1 KSNSMIE
8 SDSITTVRSS
18 DVQTNR
24 TITSAILLQAQKETH
39 RNLQSFTGDLT
50 QDVDEY
56 IERIENIG
64 SLTNEPDNQ
73 NSLNTWPILRTCL
86 RERFQQPWLKQT
98 LFSTLDNRKQEAHES
113 VNDYYDVVCRLCR
126 RIDSKMSKQMILHF
140 LQKGI
145 RDEIKT
151 NITRLLLTDNDPT
164 PETFLKFAKIEEHV
178 EKMNQSL
185 DTNNTYFNQPT
196 QSYMMTSAVN
206 SSSTAKQYTNHIPP
220 LSKPYPINQST
231 VYDNFNYHQPV
242 RTNNTSESYGCTSV
256 NIIGEVELEIKANGH
271 KTFIVAD
278 VASDLI
284 ANLLL
289 GHDWL
294 KNNQAIID
302 LHRQCLTLNHSNGRT
317 TNTPILDLT
326 ELQHPVLLLSQVTI
340 SPYSKQMIDV
350 TIPSMRN
357 RTKRALFEPSNNFKR
372 KSIFAVNALVYIKN
386 NQTKLSV
393 TNATERSQTLPKN
406 SKLGSISYQSPSI
419 CLILPNQPRHESI
432 QLPDCFSSR
441 ADDNQHH
448 RCYVCCKQFLTG
460 NDLQF
465 HLQATCYPQEMRKYI
480 DNLTGHIEN
489 KKHLNSLK
497 RILWR
502 HGKLFDLR
510 TPSVIQTT
518 LKHAIDTGH
527 HKPMYTPPYRQSN
540 QAEELLN
547 TETQKL
553 LKQGIIQ
560 PSISPWSSPV
570 VLVKKKDGTHRFC
583 VYFTKLNAITIRD
596 HFPLPR
602 IDDIF
607 DQLSDSHFF
616 TTLDFKSGYFQ
627 VPLDKRDRSKT

>member
-151 NITRLLLTDNDPT
+151 NITRLMLTDNDPT

-231 VYDNFNYHQPV
+231 VYDNSNYHQPV
-242 RTNNTSESYGCTSV
+242 RTNNTSESYG
-256 NIIGEVELEIKANGH
+256 
-271 KTFIVAD
+271 
-278 VASDLI
+278 
-284 ANLLL
+284 
-289 GHDWL
+289 L
-294 KNNQAIID
+294 KNRI
-302 LHRQCLTLNHSNGRT
+302 HSSQE
-317 TNTPILDLT
+317 P
-326 ELQHPVLLLSQVTI
+326 QVTSL
-340 SPYSKQMIDV
+340 SP
-350 TIPSMRN
+350 
-357 RTKRALFEPSNNFKR
+357 
-372 KSIFAVNALVYIKN
+372 
-386 NQTKLSV
+386 
-393 TNATERSQTLPKN
+393 
-406 SKLGSISYQSPSI
+406 
-419 CLILPNQPRHESI
+419 CLICGLRNHRTIECYQRQPDSCFKCGHRGHRVV
-432 QLPDCFSSR
+432 DC
-441 ADDNQHH
+441 
-448 RCYVCCKQFLTG
+448 
-460 NDLQF
+460 
-465 HLQATCYPQEMRKYI
+465 PQ
-480 DNLTGHIEN
+480 
-489 KKHLNSLK
+489 
-497 RILWR
+497 
-502 HGKLFDLR
+502 
-510 TPSVIQTT
+510 V
-518 LKHAIDTGH
+518 
-527 HKPMYTPPYRQSN
+527 
-540 QAEELLN
+540 
-547 TETQKL
+547 
-553 LKQGIIQ
+553 
-560 PSISPWSSPV
+560 
-570 VLVKKKDGTHRFC
+570 
-583 VYFTKLNAITIRD
+583 
-596 HFPLPR
+596 
-602 IDDIF
+602 
-607 DQLSDSHFF
+607 FF
-616 TTLDFKSGYFQ
+616 
-627 VPLDKRDRSKT
+627 